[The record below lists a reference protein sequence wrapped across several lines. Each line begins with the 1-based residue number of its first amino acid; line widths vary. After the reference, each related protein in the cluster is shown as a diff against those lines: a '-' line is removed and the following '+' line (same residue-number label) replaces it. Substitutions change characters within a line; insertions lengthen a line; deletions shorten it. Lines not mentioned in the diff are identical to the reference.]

1 MRKALPYI
9 LFVSLFA
16 YLIIVLTFA
25 STKLGDVKCK
35 GLQVVVDDTD
45 ENAFVDEN
53 DILGLIKRGYGDI
66 KDRKIVSI
74 DKDSLEHVLVRK
86 SVIKSAQVYY
96 SLDGYFHVEITQRK
110 PVLRVLTGG
119 GYYVDEDGKAMP
131 LSEKYTS
138 RVVVATGDISKKF
151 ACTKLYPFVMA
162 LREDHFWDA
171 LIEQIVVVNGD
182 EVILIPKVGNFRIL
196 LGNLEDYEKKMEKL
210 LFFLQEGIALK
221 GWNVYKEINLK
232 FDNQVVCVK
241 K

>member
-151 ACTKLYPFVMA
+151 ACAKLYPFVMA
-162 LREDHFWDA
+162 LREDDFWDA

-210 LFFLQEGIALK
+210 LFFLREGIALK